1 MAQEME
7 EQLAQELWGAISTE
21 FQSRM
26 MKDRRLARLSEK
38 VGKGIANY
46 KDVATVAE
54 RVGNHSAKSLKKVL
68 TADAVPGGIMTWNV
82 AEKTVGRQARL
93 QYDLISETA
102 VTVQKSLNQK
112 AGLGL
117 RAVVGDFDE
126 DNIREILGRLSSGE
140 SLKDLAW
147 ILDDPIVRNAMSVA
161 DSAIRAN
168 ADLERR
174 SGMRP
179 TVTRMPEYGACA
191 WCEDLA
197 GTYDYDEVKDRG
209 NEVWMRHNNCRCHIL
224 FDPTESRYGR

>member
-1 MAQEME
+1 
-7 EQLAQELWGAISTE
+7 
-21 FQSRM
+21 

-68 TADAVPGGIMTWNV
+68 TADAVPGGVMTWNV

-102 VTVQKSLNQK
+102 KEVQKSLNKK

-117 RAVVGDFDE
+117 RSVAGDFDE
-126 DNIREILGRLSSGE
+126 DNVREILGRLSSGE
-140 SLKDLAW
+140 SLKDLTW
-147 ILDDPIVRNAMSVA
+147 LLDDPIVRNALSVA

-174 SGMRP
+174 AGMRP
-179 TVTRMPEYGACA
+179 TVTRIAEFNACP
-191 WCEDLA
+191 WREDLA
-197 GTYDYDEVKDRG
+197 GTYDYADVRDKG
-209 NEVWMRHNNCRCHIL
+209 NDVWRRHNNCRCEIL
-224 FDPTESRYGR
+224 YDPGDSRYGR

>member
-1 MAQEME
+1 
-7 EQLAQELWGAISTE
+7 
-21 FQSRM
+21 

-68 TADAVPGGIMTWNV
+68 TTDAVPGGVMTWNV

-147 ILDDPIVRNAMSVA
+147 ILDDPIVRNALSVA

-168 ADLERR
+168 ADLECR

-197 GTYDYDEVKDRG
+197 GTYDYDDVRDKG

>member
-1 MAQEME
+1 
-7 EQLAQELWGAISTE
+7 
-21 FQSRM
+21 

-38 VGKGIANY
+38 VGKGIASY

-68 TADAVPGGIMTWNV
+68 TADAIPGGIMTWNV

-102 VTVQKSLNQK
+102 KEVQKSLNKK

-117 RAVVGDFDE
+117 REVVGDFDE

-140 SLKDLAW
+140 SIKDLAW
-147 ILDDPIVRNAMSVA
+147 ILDDPIVRNALSVA

-168 ADLERR
+168 ADLERKA
-174 SGMRP
+174 GMRP
-179 TVTRMPEYGACA
+179 TVTRISEYGACA

-197 GTYDYDEVKDRG
+197 GTYDYDDVKDRG
-209 NEVWMRHNNCRCHIL
+209 NDVWMRHNNCRCQIL
-224 FDPTESRYGR
+224 FDPTDSRYGR

>member
-1 MAQEME
+1 
-7 EQLAQELWGAISTE
+7 
-21 FQSRM
+21 M
-26 MKDRRLARLSEK
+26 MKDRCLARLSEK

-68 TADAVPGGIMTWNV
+68 TADAVPGGVMSWNI

-102 VTVQKSLNQK
+102 KEVQKSLNKK

-117 RAVVGDFDE
+117 REVVGEFDE

-179 TVTRMPEYGACA
+179 TVTRIPEYGACA

-197 GTYDYDEVKDRG
+197 GTYDYDDVRDRG

>member
-1 MAQEME
+1 
-7 EQLAQELWGAISTE
+7 
-21 FQSRM
+21 

>member
-1 MAQEME
+1 
-7 EQLAQELWGAISTE
+7 
-21 FQSRM
+21 M

-147 ILDDPIVRNAMSVA
+147 LLDDPIVRNAMSVA

-179 TVTRMPEYGACA
+179 TVTRIPEYGACA

-197 GTYDYDEVKDRG
+197 GTYDYDDVRDRG

>member
-1 MAQEME
+1 
-7 EQLAQELWGAISTE
+7 
-21 FQSRM
+21 M

>member
-1 MAQEME
+1 
-7 EQLAQELWGAISTE
+7 
-21 FQSRM
+21 M

-38 VGKGIANY
+38 VGKGIASY

-140 SLKDLAW
+140 SLKDLTW
-147 ILDDPIVRNAMSVA
+147 LLDDPIVRNAMSVA

-197 GTYDYDEVKDRG
+197 GTYDYDDVKDRG

>member
-1 MAQEME
+1 
-7 EQLAQELWGAISTE
+7 
-21 FQSRM
+21 

-68 TADAVPGGIMTWNV
+68 TADAVPGGVMTWNV

-179 TVTRMPEYGACA
+179 TVTRIPEYGACA

-197 GTYDYDEVKDRG
+197 GTYDYDDVRDRG
-209 NEVWMRHNNCRCHIL
+209 NEVWLRHNNCRCHIL

>member
-1 MAQEME
+1 
-7 EQLAQELWGAISTE
+7 
-21 FQSRM
+21 

-38 VGKGIANY
+38 VGKGIASY

-179 TVTRMPEYGACA
+179 TVTRIPEYGACA

-197 GTYDYDEVKDRG
+197 GTYDYDDVRDKG

>member
-1 MAQEME
+1 ME
-7 EQLAQELWGAISTE
+7 QVEEHLVQELWGAISTE

-26 MKDRRLARLSEK
+26 MADRRLARLSNK
-38 VGKGIANY
+38 VSKGIASY
-46 KDVATVAE
+46 KDVGAIAQ
-54 RVGNHSAKSLKKVL
+54 RVGNHSAKALKKVL
-68 TADAVPGGIMTWNV
+68 TADAVPGGIMTWGM

-102 VTVQKSLNQK
+102 LTVQKSLNQK

-140 SLKDLAW
+140 SLKDLTW
-147 ILDDPIVRNAMSVA
+147 LLDDPIVRNALSVA

-168 ADLERR
+168 ADLDRKA
-174 SGMRP
+174 GMKP
-179 TVTRMPEYGACA
+179 TVTRIAEFNACA

-197 GTYDYDEVKDRG
+197 GTYDYADVRDKG
-209 NEVWMRHNNCRCHIL
+209 NDVWRRHNNCRCEIL
-224 FDPTESRYGR
+224 YDPGDSRYGR

>member
-1 MAQEME
+1 
-7 EQLAQELWGAISTE
+7 
-21 FQSRM
+21 M

-102 VTVQKSLNQK
+102 KEVQKSLNKK

-117 RAVVGDFDE
+117 RSVVGDFDE

>member
-1 MAQEME
+1 
-7 EQLAQELWGAISTE
+7 
-21 FQSRM
+21 

-38 VGKGIANY
+38 VGKGIASY

-68 TADAVPGGIMTWNV
+68 TADAVPGGVMTWTL
-82 AEKTVGRQARL
+82 AEGTVGRQARL

-179 TVTRMPEYGACA
+179 TVTRIPEYGACA

-197 GTYDYDEVKDRG
+197 GTYDYDDVRDRG
-209 NEVWMRHNNCRCHIL
+209 NEVWTRHNNCRCHIL
-224 FDPTESRYGR
+224 FDPTDSRYGK

>member
-7 EQLAQELWGAISTE
+7 EQLARELWGAISTE

-38 VGKGIANY
+38 VGKGIASY

-179 TVTRMPEYGACA
+179 TVTRIPEYGACA

-197 GTYDYDEVKDRG
+197 GTYDYDDVRDKG

>member
-1 MAQEME
+1 ME
-7 EQLAQELWGAISTE
+7 EQLARDLWGAISTE

-26 MKDRRLARLSEK
+26 MKDRRLARLSDK
-38 VGKGIANY
+38 VNKGIASY

-54 RVGNHSAKSLKKVL
+54 RVGTHSARSLKKVI
-68 TADAVPGGIMTWNV
+68 TPSAVPDGVMTWNI

-93 QYDLISETA
+93 QYDLISDTA
-102 VTVQKSLNQK
+102 KAVQKNLNKK
-112 AGLGL
+112 AGLSL
-117 RAVVGDFDE
+117 REAVGEFDE

-140 SLKDLAW
+140 SLKDLTW
-147 ILDDPIVRNAMSVA
+147 LLDDPIIRNAMSVA

-174 SGMRP
+174 AGMRP
-179 TVTRMPEYGACA
+179 TVTRISEFNACA

-197 GTYDYDEVKDRG
+197 GTYDYDDVRDRG